1 MLPYPFPDTIGARA
15 ATASRSLTASATGR
29 CFSVGKS
36 PTIGERPSLGIG
48 IGMELLE
55 LGAAWPCGRFEATQ
69 NRIIAVIGGAQGE
82 GGRAERCVIVTGY
95 LRTKF
100 FFESVLDPS

>member
-1 MLPYPFPDTIGARA
+1 MLPYPLPDKIGARA

-36 PTIGERPSLGIG
+36 PTIGERPPLGVG
-48 IGMELLE
+48 IGMELSKLR
-55 LGAAWPCGRFEATQ
+55 AVWTCCRFDATQ
-69 NRIIAVIGGAQGE
+69 SRLVAVIAGPKGE

-100 FFESVLDPS
+100 F